1 MDLHE
6 KIKNDLK
13 SAMKEK
19 DKKNKGIIMSLRVI
33 IGEFPRLNLKA
44 DETPTD
50 EQVFDILRKL
60 QKAEKI
66 IMDAHELDKDTV
78 FLKVV
83 ESYLPQLMSEEK
95 ITSFINSNIDVGSF
109 KNIMQ
114 AMRPIMKQLKG
125 KADGNTVKAVLM
137 KMS

>member
-1 MDLHE
+1 MGGICGIVHDKHSEHEVRMILDEMLLKLHHYDSYENGIFTKEEIAVGVCDLPYASPFP
-6 KIKNDLK
+6 LP
-13 SAMKEK
+13 
-19 DKKNKGIIMSLRVI
+19 RVFAS
-33 IGEFPRLNLKA
+33 E
-44 DETPTD
+44 
-50 EQVFDILRKL
+50 
-60 QKAEKI
+60 
-66 IMDAHELDKDTV
+66 DTV

-114 AMRPIMKQLKG
+114 AMGPIMKQLKG